1 MRIFLSSV
9 FASSWAY
16 SILNFFQRLGAAG
29 LFLLGVLD
37 SSFLVLP
44 FGNDFL
50 LISLVSSSHG
60 AVWIFYVVASAL
72 GSLVGVF
79 IVDVLMRRAGEEG
92 LERFVKPERVKKLKK
107 KLDKGVGW
115 VVFTSTLL
123 PPPFPFTPVIMS
135 ASALQCRR
143 GKLFFAVFVG
153 RLVRFTI
160 EALLALY
167 FGKQVLRFMDS
178 PVVDY
183 VIYALAGIGAVAS
196 ILSLWKWLRRNK
208 KEEQSTPPN
217 RAVTAKAEGA

>member
-1 MRIFLSSV
+1 MRTFLIAV

-16 SILNFFQRLGAAG
+16 SILSFFRRLGAAG

-50 LISLVSSSHG
+50 LISLVSSSRG

-72 GSLVGVF
+72 GSLAGVF
-79 IVDVLMRRAGEEG
+79 LVDLFMRRAGEEG
-92 LERFVKPERVKKLKK
+92 LERFVKPERVKKLKE
-107 KLDKGVGW
+107 KLDKGLGW

-183 VIYALAGIGAVAS
+183 VVYALVAIGAVAS
-196 ILSLWKWLRRNK
+196 VLSLVKWLHRNK
-208 KEEQSTPPN
+208 KDEKSTPPDKPV
-217 RAVTAKAEGA
+217 AAKAAGA

>member
-1 MRIFLSSV
+1 MRTFLIAV

-16 SILNFFQRLGAAG
+16 SIIHFFQKLGAAG
-29 LFLLGVLD
+29 LFFLGVLD

-50 LISLVSSSHG
+50 LISMVSSSKG
-60 AVWIFYVVASAL
+60 AIWILYVFVSAL
-72 GSLVGVF
+72 GSLAGVF
-79 IVDVLMRRAGEEG
+79 IVDTLMRRAGEEG
-92 LERFVKPERVKKLKK
+92 LEKFVKAERVKKMKE

-135 ASALQCRR
+135 ASALQCSR
-143 GKLFFAVFVG
+143 GKMYLAVFVG

-178 PVVDY
+178 PVVDCF
-183 VIYALAGIGAVAS
+183 VYALVAIAIVGS
-196 ILSLWKWLRRNK
+196 ALSVLKWLRSRKNEANSKPPK
-208 KEEQSTPPN
+208 K
-217 RAVTAKAEGA
+217 TADAEGV

>member
-1 MRIFLSSV
+1 VRTYLITI

-16 SILNFFQRLGAAG
+16 SIINFFQKLGAAG

-60 AVWIFYVVASAL
+60 AVWILYVIVSAL

-92 LERFVKPERVKKLKK
+92 LEKFVKPKRVKQLKQ

-135 ASALQCRR
+135 ASALQCAR
-143 GKLFFAVFVG
+143 GKMFLAVFVG

-160 EALLALY
+160 EALLAIY

-183 VIYALAGIGAVAS
+183 FVYALIAIAIVAS
-196 ILSLWKWLRRNK
+196 ILSVLKWLRRNK
-208 KEEQSTPPN
+208 KEDQDTPPN
-217 RAVTAKAEGA
+217 KPAEANAPGV

>member
-1 MRIFLSSV
+1 MRTFLTVV

-16 SILNFFQRLGAAG
+16 SIIHFFQRLGAAG

-50 LISLVSSSHG
+50 LISMVSSSKG
-60 AVWIFYVVASAL
+60 AIWILYVFVSAL
-72 GSLVGVF
+72 GSLAGVF
-79 IVDVLMRRAGEEG
+79 IVDTLMRRAGEEG
-92 LERFVKPERVKKLKK
+92 LEKFVKPKRVKKLKQ

-135 ASALQCRR
+135 ASALQCSR
-143 GKLFFAVFVG
+143 GKLYLAVFVG

-183 VIYALAGIGAVAS
+183 VVYALIAIAIVGSV
-196 ILSLWKWLRRNK
+196 LSVLKWLRSSK
-208 KEEQSTPPN
+208 KEENSKPPN
-217 RAVTAKAEGA
+217 KTAEAEVV

>member
-1 MRIFLSSV
+1 MRTFLINI

-16 SILNFFQRLGAAG
+16 SIITSFQRLGAAG

-50 LISLVSSSHG
+50 LISLVSSSRG
-60 AVWIFYVVASAL
+60 AIWILNVVVSAL
-72 GSLVGVF
+72 GSLLGVF

-92 LERFVKPERVKKLKK
+92 LEKFIKPKRVKQLKQ

-135 ASALQCRR
+135 ASALQCAR
-143 GKLFFAVFVG
+143 GKMFFAVFAG

-167 FGKQVLRFMDS
+167 FGKQVLRFLDS

-183 VIYALAGIGAVAS
+183 FVYALVAIAIVAS
-196 ILSLWKWLRRNK
+196 ILSVLKWLRRNN
-208 KEEQSTPPN
+208 KEDQSTPPN
-217 RAVTAKAEGA
+217 KPAQANAPSV